1 VFAGEVES
9 ASQAGERVH
18 EDEDVLTGL
27 DHLFAEVDGG
37 GGDGDVAVD
46 GVVV

>member
-1 VFAGEVES
+1 MFAGEVES
-9 ASQAGERVH
+9 APEAGEGVH
-18 EDEDVLTGL
+18 EDEDVAPGL

-37 GGDGDVAVD
+37 GGDGDMAVD